1 MQLST
6 ATAFLTCY
14 LLITLLPRIFF
25 RQDGKFNLMW
35 FIAAAPYFFGAVGIV
50 SSYLNLLPAF
60 VDTTSNYYKIMETLS
75 IPLALASFG
84 LTCLTLGTHRIP
96 LALWHQENDAPRSIV
111 TYGAY
116 ARIRHPFYA
125 SFLTALV
132 GTVLAAPNAIS
143 IFALVYGFLIMN
155 RTAAREE
162 AKLST
167 SEFGKEYT
175 EYMKKTGRFIPK
187 F

>member
-6 ATAFLTCY
+6 AIAFLTCY
-14 LLITLLPRIFF
+14 LLITLLPKIFF
-25 RQDGKFNLMW
+25 RRDGKFNLMW
-35 FIAAAPYFFGAVGIV
+35 FIAAAPYFFGALGIV
-50 SSYLNLLPAF
+50 TSYLELVPMLI
-60 VDTTSNYYKIMETLS
+60 DTGSPIYKAMEAIS
-75 IPLALASFG
+75 VPLALSSFG
-84 LTCLTLGTHRIP
+84 LTCLALGTHRIP

-132 GTVLAAPNAIS
+132 GTVLAAPNWIS
-143 IFALVYGFLIMN
+143 ILALCYGFFIMN
-155 RTAAREE
+155 RTAAKEE
-162 AKLST
+162 VKLSQ
-167 SEFGKEYT
+167 SEFGQEYRA
-175 EYMKKTGRFIPK
+175 YIQKTGRFIPK

>member
-1 MQLST
+1 MHLST

-35 FIAAAPYFFGAVGIV
+35 FVAAAPYFFGALGIV
-50 SSYLNLLPAF
+50 TTYLDLVPTLL
-60 VDTTSNYYKIMETLS
+60 DTNSAIYKTAEILS
-75 IPLALASFG
+75 IPLALGAFG

-132 GTVLAAPNAIS
+132 GTVLAAPNVIS
-143 IFALVYGFLIMN
+143 IFALIYGFLIMN

-162 AKLST
+162 ERLSA